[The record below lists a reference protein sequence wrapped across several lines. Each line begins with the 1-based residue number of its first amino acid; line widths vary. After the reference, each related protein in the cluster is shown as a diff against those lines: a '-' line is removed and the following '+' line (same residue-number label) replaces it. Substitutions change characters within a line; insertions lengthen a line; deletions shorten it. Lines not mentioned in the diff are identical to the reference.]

1 MEIDEE
7 LTLKKIQIFLA
18 FMRYGNLSKAAVE
31 MQISNVSVHKALHSL
46 ESSLR
51 CPLFKNEG
59 RNLIPLKSA
68 YVLEENS
75 KKIVQDIVST
85 ISKTREAAGFAAKI
99 FHLGSLYSLTVT
111 TLPSIISGVKLR
123 RGELD
128 IQLLLSSN
136 LDLIKKLKE
145 TELDAIIVA
154 LNETTSGQEFENLP
168 MFQDDIFLA
177 VNKDSKYVVYDEIDL
192 SQLKDETFL
201 TLAKGFAT
209 RSDSDVIFKK
219 ANIDPKVFL
228 QVSDIFTLISMVNS
242 GVGFALLPGRISSI
256 YESSVKLIRLK
267 QEYQIKQEI
276 GLVFLKSKE
285 RDPNLLALIAEC
297 RMFTQKYNAL
307 NAQKGNF
314 PR

>member
-1 MEIDEE
+1 MKIDED
-7 LTLKKIQIFLA
+7 LTLKKIQIFLS
-18 FMRYGNLSKAAVE
+18 FMRCGNLSKTAVE

-46 ESSLR
+46 ENSLR
-51 CPLFKNEG
+51 CPLFKNER

-68 YVLEENS
+68 YVLEEYS
-75 KKIVQDIVST
+75 KKIIQDIVT
-85 ISKTREAAGFAAKI
+85 TVNKTREAAGFASKI

-136 LDLIKKLKE
+136 IDLVKKLKE
-145 TELDAIIVA
+145 TELDAVIVA
-154 LNETTSGQEFENLP
+154 LNETTSGQDFEHLP
-168 MFQDDIFLA
+168 MFEDDIFLA
-177 VNKDSKYVVYDEIDL
+177 VNKDSKYVGCDEIDL
-192 SQLKDETFL
+192 SLLKDETFL

-209 RSDSDVIFKK
+209 RSDSDVLFEK
-219 ANIDPKVFL
+219 AKIDPKVFL

-242 GVGFALLPGRISSI
+242 GVGLALLPGRIATI

-267 QEYQIKQEI
+267 QEYRIKQKI

-297 RMFTQKYNAL
+297 RMFTR
-307 NAQKGNF
+307 NF
-314 PR
+314 

>member
-1 MEIDEE
+1 MKIDED
-7 LTLKKIQIFLA
+7 LTLRKIQIFLM
-18 FMRYGNLSKAAVE
+18 FMRHGNLSKTAAE
-31 MQISNVSVHKALHSL
+31 MQLSNVSIHKALHSL
-46 ESSLR
+46 ENALH
-51 CPLFKNEG
+51 CPLFKHEG

-68 YVLEENS
+68 YVLEEYS
-75 KKIVQDIVST
+75 QKLIQDIT
-85 ISKTREAAGFAAKI
+85 IAVNKTREAAGFAAKV

-111 TLPSIISGVKLR
+111 TLPSIISGVKIR

-136 LDLIKKLKE
+136 MDLVKKLKQ

-154 LNETTSGQEFENLP
+154 LNETTSGQEFEQLP
-168 MFQDDIFLA
+168 MFEDEIFLA
-177 VNKDSKYVVYDEIDL
+177 VNKNSKYVGLDEIDL
-192 SQLKDETFL
+192 SLLKDETFL

-209 RSDSDVIFKK
+209 RSDSDIVFGK
-219 ANIDPKVFL
+219 AKIDPKVFL

-242 GVGFALLPGRISSI
+242 GVGFALLPGRISTI

-267 QEYQIKQEI
+267 KEYQIKQEI

-297 RMFTQKYNAL
+297 RMFTQKHRTL
-307 NAQKGNF
+307 KHEKGNS
-314 PR
+314 PS

>member
-7 LTLKKIQIFLA
+7 LTLKKIQIFLS
-18 FMRYGNLSKAAVE
+18 FMRCGNLSKTAVD

-46 ESSLR
+46 ENSLR

-68 YVLEENS
+68 YVLEEHS
-75 KKIVQDIVST
+75 KKIIQDIVT
-85 ISKTREAAGFAAKI
+85 TVNKTREAAGFASKI

-136 LDLIKKLKE
+136 IDLVKKLKE
-145 TELDAIIVA
+145 TELDAVIVA
-154 LNETTSGQEFENLP
+154 LNETTSGQEFEHLP
-168 MFQDDIFLA
+168 MFEDDIFLA
-177 VNKDSKYVVYDEIDL
+177 VNKDSKYVGCDEIDL
-192 SQLKDETFL
+192 SLLKEETFL

-209 RSDSDVIFKK
+209 RSDSDVIFEK
-219 ANIDPKVFL
+219 AKIDPKVFL

-242 GVGFALLPGRISSI
+242 GVGFALLPGRIATI
-256 YESSVKLIRLK
+256 YENSVKLIRLK
-267 QEYQIKQEI
+267 QEYRIKQKI

-297 RMFTQKYNAL
+297 RMLSK
-307 NAQKGNF
+307 NF
-314 PR
+314 

>member
-1 MEIDEE
+1 MKIDED
-7 LTLKKIQIFLA
+7 LTLKKIQIFLS
-18 FMRYGNLSKAAVE
+18 FMRCGNLSKTAVE

-46 ESSLR
+46 ENSLR

-68 YVLEENS
+68 YVLEEYS
-75 KKIVQDIVST
+75 KKIIQDIVT
-85 ISKTREAAGFAAKI
+85 TVNKTREAAGFASKI

-136 LDLIKKLKE
+136 IDLVKKLKE
-145 TELDAIIVA
+145 TELDAVIVA
-154 LNETTSGQEFENLP
+154 LNETTSGQDFEHLP
-168 MFQDDIFLA
+168 MFEDDIFLA
-177 VNKDSKYVVYDEIDL
+177 VNKDSKYVGCDEIDL
-192 SQLKDETFL
+192 SLLKDETFL

-209 RSDSDVIFKK
+209 RSDSDVLFEK
-219 ANIDPKVFL
+219 AKIDPKVFL

-242 GVGFALLPGRISSI
+242 GVGLALLPGRIATI

-267 QEYQIKQEI
+267 QEYRIKQKI

-297 RMFTQKYNAL
+297 RMFTR
-307 NAQKGNF
+307 NF
-314 PR
+314 